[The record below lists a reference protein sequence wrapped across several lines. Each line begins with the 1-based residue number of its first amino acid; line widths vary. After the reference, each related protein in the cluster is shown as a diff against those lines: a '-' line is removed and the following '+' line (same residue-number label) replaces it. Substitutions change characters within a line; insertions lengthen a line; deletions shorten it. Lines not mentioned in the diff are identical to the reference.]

1 MNLSQNLR
9 KSTEFSAFAYF
20 DIIKNGGTFRSALF
34 FYGGSFMD
42 YIEKFEK
49 LGVKIPN
56 ILLPKAGTDYS
67 KYAVLACDQYAAQ
80 PEYWERVRAYVGESP
95 STLHMTLPEAWLLS
109 GDRDYKK
116 RADCMEKYLSD
127 GTLEEIGDGFIFT
140 ERDTPD
146 GRRYGLI
153 AAFDLEQYD
162 YSPGSDKLIKVTEMT
177 DITRVAPRVEIRRK
191 APLELPHVLMLVVD
205 KKDKFMK
212 MLREECANLP
222 KIYDFDLMEGG
233 GHISGTK
240 IESKELYQKI
250 ADSLFDIF
258 EENGETFSFAMGD
271 GNHSFATAK
280 CYWEELKKNLSPEE
294 QKDHPARY
302 CLGEIINLY
311 DEAMP
316 YECMNRL
323 LSGVKEPE
331 KALSGMGIDMGNLP
345 SLQELQPILD
355 CWLESHPEAKI
366 EYVHDADTCEKLGK
380 EPGCIAFCYREFYR
394 DSVFE
399 VIKNNTV
406 FVRKSFA
413 MGHPYEKRYYLE
425 GRKIR

>member
-1 MNLSQNLR
+1 
-9 KSTEFSAFAYF
+9 
-20 DIIKNGGTFRSALF
+20 
-34 FYGGSFMD
+34 MD
-42 YIEKFEK
+42 YLEKFKK

-56 ILLPKAGTDYS
+56 ILLPKPGTDYS

-80 PEYWERVRAYVGESP
+80 PDYWERVKNYVGDSP

-109 GDRDYKK
+109 GDKDYEK
-116 RADCMEKYLSD
+116 RAKAMEKYLSD

-146 GRRYGLI
+146 GTRFGLV
-153 AAFDLEQYD
+153 AAFDLEKYD
-162 YSPGSDKLIKVTEMT
+162 YNPGTDSLIKVTERT
-177 DITRVAPRVEIRRK
+177 DITRVAPRVEIRKK
-191 APLELPHVLMLVVD
+191 APLELPHVLMLIVD
-205 KKDKFMK
+205 KKDKFMS
-212 MLREECANLP
+212 MLRNETENLP

-233 GHISGTK
+233 GHIKGTK
-240 IESKELYQKI
+240 IESEELYQKI
-250 ADSLFDIF
+250 ADVLDELFI
-258 EENGETFSFAMGD
+258 ENGGTFSFAMGD

-280 CYWEELKKNLSPEE
+280 CYWEEIKKNLSPEE
-294 QKDHPARY
+294 QKNHPARF
-302 CLGEIINLY
+302 CLAEIINLY
-311 DEAMP
+311 DPAMP

-323 LSGVKEPE
+323 VSGVSDPE
-331 KALSGMGIDMGNLP
+331 KALSEMGLDLSSLP

-355 CWLESHPEAKI
+355 RWLESHPEAFV

-380 EPGCIAFCYREFYR
+380 EPGCIAFCYREFDR

-399 VIKNNTV
+399 VIRNNTV

-413 MGHPYEKRYYLE
+413 MGHPFEKRYYLE

>member
-1 MNLSQNLR
+1 
-9 KSTEFSAFAYF
+9 
-20 DIIKNGGTFRSALF
+20 
-34 FYGGSFMD
+34 MD
-42 YIEKFEK
+42 YLKKFEK

-56 ILLPKAGTDYS
+56 ILLPKTGTDYS
-67 KYAVLACDQYAAQ
+67 KYAVVACDQYAAQ
-80 PEYWERVRAYVGESP
+80 PEYWERVRTYVGESA

-109 GDRDYKK
+109 GDKDYKK
-116 RADCMEKYLSD
+116 RAKAMEKYLSD

-146 GRRYGLI
+146 GTRYGLV

-162 YSPGSDKLIKVTEMT
+162 YNPGSDKLIKVTERT
-177 DITRVAPRVEIRRK
+177 DISRIIPRVEIRK
-191 APLELPHVLMLVVD
+191 QAFLELPHVLMLIVD
-205 KKDKFMK
+205 KQDKFMK
-212 MLREECANLP
+212 MLRKECSGLP

-233 GHISGTK
+233 GHIKGTK
-240 IESKELYQKI
+240 IESEELYQKI
-250 ADSLFDIF
+250 ADVLDELFI
-258 EENGETFSFAMGD
+258 ENGKTFSFAMGD

-280 CYWEELKKNLSPEE
+280 CYWEEIKKGLSPEE
-294 QKDHPARY
+294 RKNHPARF
-302 CLGEIINLY
+302 CLAEIINLY
-311 DEAMP
+311 DPAMP

-323 LSGVKEPE
+323 VSGVSDPE
-331 KALSGMGIDMGNLP
+331 KALSEMGLDLSSLP

-355 CWLESHPEAKI
+355 RWLESNPEAFI

-380 EPGCIAFCYREFYR
+380 EPGCIAFCYREFDR

-399 VIKNNTV
+399 VIRNNTV

>member
-1 MNLSQNLR
+1 
-9 KSTEFSAFAYF
+9 
-20 DIIKNGGTFRSALF
+20 
-34 FYGGSFMD
+34 MD
-42 YIEKFEK
+42 YLEKFEK

-56 ILLPKAGTDYS
+56 ILLPKEGTDYS

-80 PEYWERVRAYVGESP
+80 PDYWERVKNYVADAP

-109 GDRDYKK
+109 GDKDYEK
-116 RADCMEKYLSD
+116 RAKAMEKYLSD
-127 GTLEEIGDGFIFT
+127 GTLEEIGEGFIFT

-146 GRRYGLI
+146 GTRFGLV

-162 YSPGSDKLIKVTEMT
+162 YSPGSNKLIKVTEHT
-177 DITRVAPRVEIRRK
+177 DISRIIPRVEIRK
-191 APLELPHVLMLVVD
+191 QAPLELPHVLMLIVD
-205 KKDKFMK
+205 KEDKFMN
-212 MLREECANLP
+212 MLKKECSELP

-233 GHISGTK
+233 GHINGTK

-250 ADSLFDIF
+250 ADVLDELFI
-258 EENGETFSFAMGD
+258 ENGKTFSFAMGD

-280 CYWEELKKNLSPEE
+280 CYWEEIKKNLTPEE
-294 QKDHPARY
+294 QKNHPARF
-302 CLGEIINLY
+302 CLAEIINLY
-311 DEAMP
+311 DPAMP

-323 LSGVKEPE
+323 LSGVSDPE
-331 KALSGMGIDMGNLP
+331 KALSEMGVNLSDLP

-355 CWLESHPEAKI
+355 RWLEVHPEASI
-366 EYVHDADTCEKLGK
+366 EYIHDADTCENLGK
-380 EPGCIAFCYREFYR
+380 EPGCIAFCYREFDR
-394 DSVFE
+394 NSVFD

-413 MGHPYEKRYYLE
+413 MGHPFEKRYYLE

>member
-1 MNLSQNLR
+1 MNYL
-9 KSTEFSAFAYF
+9 
-20 DIIKNGGTFRSALF
+20 
-34 FYGGSFMD
+34 
-42 YIEKFEK
+42 EKFEK

-80 PEYWERVRAYVGESP
+80 PDYWERVKNYVGEAP

-109 GDRDYKK
+109 GDKDYKK
-116 RADCMEKYLSD
+116 RADAMEKYLSD
-127 GTLEEIGDGFIFT
+127 GTLEEIGDGFVFT

-146 GRRYGLI
+146 GTRFGLV
-153 AAFDLEQYD
+153 AAFDLEKYD
-162 YSPGSDKLIKVTEMT
+162 YNPGTDSLIKVTERT
-177 DITRVAPRVEIRRK
+177 DITRVSPRVEIRKK
-191 APLELPHVLMLVVD
+191 APLELPHVLMLIVD
-205 KKDKFMK
+205 KQDKFMS
-212 MLREECANLP
+212 MLRKETENLP

-233 GHISGTK
+233 GHIKGTK
-240 IESKELYQKI
+240 IESEELYQKI
-250 ADSLFDIF
+250 ADVLDELFT
-258 EENGETFSFAMGD
+258 ENGGTFSFAMGD

-280 CYWEELKKNLSPEE
+280 CYWEEIKKNLSPEE
-294 QKDHPARY
+294 QKNHPARF
-302 CLGEIINLY
+302 CLAEIINLY
-311 DEAMP
+311 DPAMP

-323 LSGVKEPE
+323 VSGVSDPE
-331 KALSGMGIDMGNLP
+331 KALSEMGLDLSSLP

-355 CWLESHPEAKI
+355 RWLEEHPEAFV

-380 EPGCIAFCYREFYR
+380 EPGCIAFCYREFDR

-399 VIKNNTV
+399 VIRNNTV

-413 MGHPYEKRYYLE
+413 MGHPFEKRYYLE

>member
-1 MNLSQNLR
+1 
-9 KSTEFSAFAYF
+9 
-20 DIIKNGGTFRSALF
+20 
-34 FYGGSFMD
+34 MD
-42 YIEKFEK
+42 YLEKFEK

-80 PEYWERVRAYVGESP
+80 PDYWERVKNYVGDSP

-109 GDRDYKK
+109 GDRDYEK
-116 RADCMEKYLSD
+116 RAKAMEKYLSD
-127 GTLEEIGDGFIFT
+127 GILEEIGEGFIFT

-146 GRRYGLI
+146 GTRFGLV
-153 AAFDLEQYD
+153 AAFDLEKYD
-162 YSPGSDKLIKVTEMT
+162 YSPGTDSLIKVTERT
-177 DITRVAPRVEIRRK
+177 DITRVAPRVKIRKK
-191 APLELPHVLMLVVD
+191 ASLELPHVLMLIVD
-205 KKDKFMK
+205 KRDKFMS
-212 MLREECANLP
+212 MLRKETENLP

-233 GHISGTK
+233 GHIKGTK

-250 ADSLFDIF
+250 ADVLDELFT
-258 EENGETFSFAMGD
+258 ENGGTFSFAMGD

-280 CYWEELKKNLSPEE
+280 CFWEEIKKNLSPEE
-294 QKDHPARY
+294 QKNHPARF
-302 CLGEIINLY
+302 CLAEIINLY
-311 DEAMP
+311 DPAMP

-323 LSGVKEPE
+323 VSGVSDPE
-331 KALSGMGIDMGNLP
+331 KALSEMGLDLSSLP

-355 CWLESHPEAKI
+355 RWLESHPEAFV

-380 EPGCIAFCYREFYR
+380 EPGCIAFCYREFDR

-413 MGHPYEKRYYLE
+413 MGHPFEKRYYLE

>member
-1 MNLSQNLR
+1 
-9 KSTEFSAFAYF
+9 
-20 DIIKNGGTFRSALF
+20 
-34 FYGGSFMD
+34 MD
-42 YIEKFEK
+42 YLEKFKK

-56 ILLPKAGTDYS
+56 ILLPKPGTDYS

-80 PEYWERVRAYVGESP
+80 PDYWERVKNYVGDSP

-109 GDRDYKK
+109 GDKDYEK
-116 RADCMEKYLSD
+116 RAKAMEKYLSD

-146 GRRYGLI
+146 GTRFGLV
-153 AAFDLEQYD
+153 AAFDLEKYD
-162 YSPGSDKLIKVTEMT
+162 YNPGTDSLIKVTERT
-177 DITRVAPRVEIRRK
+177 DITRVAPRVEIRKK
-191 APLELPHVLMLVVD
+191 APLELPHVLMLIVD
-205 KKDKFMK
+205 KKDKFMS
-212 MLREECANLP
+212 MLRNETENLP

-233 GHISGTK
+233 GHIKGTK
-240 IESKELYQKI
+240 IESEELYQKI
-250 ADSLFDIF
+250 ADVLDELFI
-258 EENGETFSFAMGD
+258 ENGGTFSFAMGD

-280 CYWEELKKNLSPEE
+280 CYWEEIKKNLSPEE
-294 QKDHPARY
+294 QKNHPARF
-302 CLGEIINLY
+302 CLAEIINLY
-311 DEAMP
+311 DPAMP

-323 LSGVKEPE
+323 VSGVSDPE
-331 KALSGMGIDMGNLP
+331 KALSEMGLDLSSLP

-355 CWLESHPEAKI
+355 RWLESHPEAFV

-380 EPGCIAFCYREFYR
+380 EPGCIAFCYREFDR

-413 MGHPYEKRYYLE
+413 MGHPFEKRYYLE

>member
-1 MNLSQNLR
+1 MN
-9 KSTEFSAFAYF
+9 
-20 DIIKNGGTFRSALF
+20 
-34 FYGGSFMD
+34 

-56 ILLPKAGTDYS
+56 ILLPKAGTDFS

-80 PEYWERVRAYVGESP
+80 PDYWEKVRTYVGESA
-95 STLHMTLPEAWLLS
+95 STLHMILPEAWLLA

-116 RADCMEKYLSD
+116 RADCMEKYLSER
-127 GTLEEIGDGFIFT
+127 TIEEIGEGFIFT

-146 GRRYGLI
+146 GTRYGLI

-177 DITRVAPRVEIRRK
+177 DIARVAPRVEIRK
-191 APLELPHVLMLVVD
+191 QAALELPHVLMLIVD
-205 KKDKFMK
+205 KNDKLMK
-212 MLREECANLP
+212 MLRSECSGFS

-240 IESKELYQKI
+240 IESERLYQKI
-250 ADSLFDIF
+250 ADVLFELF
-258 EENGETFSFAMGD
+258 EENGGTFSFAMGD

-294 QKDHPARY
+294 QKNHPARF
-302 CLGEIINLY
+302 CLAEIINLY
-311 DEAMP
+311 DPAMP

-323 LSGVKEPE
+323 LSGVEDTE
-331 KALSGMGIDMGNLP
+331 KALLEMGIDLENLP

-355 CWLESHPEAKI
+355 RWLEKHPEAFI

-380 EPGCIAFCYREFYR
+380 EAGCIAFCYREFDR